1 MIILD
6 KYKKLYFL
14 GLILLFLGTVI
25 CINNNVNML
34 FPLVLIV
41 LGNTILVIINI
52 LNKKGNKWIFNLFAL
67 NLILVL
73 YYYLVNDKN
82 LGILNNFLIAF
93 IIIIYYIFNRKLIR
107 M

>member
-1 MIILD
+1 MIILN

-25 CINNNVNML
+25 CINDNVNML

-41 LGNTILVIINI
+41 LGNTILVTINI
-52 LNKKGNKWIFNLFAL
+52 LNQKGNKWIFNLFVL
-67 NLILVL
+67 NLTLVL

-93 IIIIYYIFNRKLIR
+93 IIMIYYKFNRKLIR